1 VSRRPPGS
9 GSRFAAR
16 VRRQAALLGLGAS
29 ALVAAPWAAGLLD
42 DVEGVLV
49 DGMMRVRGKRPADP
63 RIAIVAIDAESI
75 DRHGRWPWRRD
86 RFAELISRLHE
97 AGARTIALDV
107 VFAEPSRRDEVV
119 DLSSEDAALAR
130 AMAEADSVVLGYF
143 FRRAGDEALDGA
155 RPPPGALPPVA
166 PVQRVTG
173 DVGESVVPRR
183 PLVEPNL
190 PLFAEAAAGQGFYDQ
205 RPEAG
210 VHRRYALIARHAG
223 FHFPA
228 LALAAAARYLGEPVE
243 VRFSGSVPEVRLGE
257 REVTTDEA
265 GKLWI
270 DYAGPGGSFE
280 TISAA
285 RVLADGGLA
294 PGELEGR
301 LVFVGFTEG
310 GLGEVFTSPWGTEM
324 TGVEVHAHAA
334 DNLLAGRY
342 IRDTGVEAAAALAA
356 ILLLG
361 PLSSL
366 LVVATPGRAAGAL
379 AAVAL
384 VLLWP
389 AAAYL
394 AFAAGGWHL
403 DLTAPALA
411 GLLALVGQVAVG
423 GPSRWIQ
430 RTFQQFVS
438 REVVDEML
446 RHPERVQLGG
456 ESRELT
462 VLFCDVRGFTAL
474 SESREPRQVVE
485 ILNRFFTPMTA
496 VVLGHG
502 GTLDKYMGD
511 ALMAFFGAPAR
522 QDDHAARACRAA
534 LAMRAELERVK
545 AEAAA
550 GGEGAIG
557 PLPER
562 FGVGIGLNTGVMTV
576 GNMGSEQI
584 FDYTVIGDP
593 VNLGSRVEGLT
604 RVYGVDVVV
613 SEFTRAAAE
622 AAGEE
627 GFLFRE
633 LDRVRVK
640 GRREPVTVYELM
652 DRREGDG
659 GAAAA
664 EERARRYEEALAAY
678 RERRF
683 GEAAE
688 RLEALLRDHPGDGPS
703 RALLARVRELEREPP
718 GPGWEPVLER
728 TSK

>member
-29 ALVAAPWAAGLLD
+29 ALVGLLWAAGLLD
-42 DVEGVLV
+42 ELEGVAV
-49 DGMMRVRGKRPADP
+49 DRMMRVRGERPGDE
-63 RIAIVAIDAESI
+63 RIAIVAIDARSI
-75 DRHGRWPWRRD
+75 DRYGRWPWRRD
-86 RFAELISRLHE
+86 LFAELVSRLAA

-119 DLSSEDAALAR
+119 DLSSEDEALAR
-130 AMAEADSVVLGYF
+130 AVDEAGSVVLGYF
-143 FRRAGDEALDGA
+143 FRRTGDESADGS
-155 RPPPGALPPVA
+155 RPPPDALPPMP

-173 DVGESVVPRR
+173 DVAASVVPRR

-190 PLFAEAAAGQGFYDQ
+190 PRFAEAAAGQGFYDQ

-210 VHRRYALIARHAG
+210 VHRRYALIARHRG

-228 LALAAAARYLGEPVE
+228 LSLAAAAHHLGEPVE
-243 VRFSGSVPEVRLGE
+243 VRFSGSLPEVRLGE
-257 REVTTDEA
+257 RAVTTDEA

-280 TISAA
+280 TISAS
-285 RVLADGGLA
+285 RVLAPGGLA
-294 PGELEGR
+294 PGELAGR

-342 IRDTGVEAAAALAA
+342 IRDTGVEAAASLAA

-366 LVVATPGRAAGAL
+366 LVVATPGRLAGAL
-379 AAVAL
+379 AAVAA

-389 AAAYL
+389 AAALL
-394 AFAAGGWHL
+394 AFTAGGWHL
-403 DLTAPALA
+403 DVTAPVLA
-411 GLLALVGQVAVG
+411 GLLALVGQVAAG
-423 GPSRWIQ
+423 GQSRWIQ
-430 RTFQQFVS
+430 RTFRQFVS

-496 VVLGHG
+496 VVLAHG

-511 ALMAFFGAPAR
+511 ALMAFFGAPTR
-522 QDDHAARACRAA
+522 QEDHAARACRAA
-534 LAMRAELERVK
+534 LAMRGELERVK

-550 GGEGAIG
+550 DGGDGAIG

-576 GNMGSEQI
+576 GNMGSEQV

-593 VNLGSRVEGLT
+593 VNLGSRIEGLT

-613 SEFTRAAAE
+613 SDFTRRAVE
-622 AAGEE
+622 AAGGED
-627 GFLFRE
+627 LVFRE

-640 GRREPVTVYELM
+640 GRREPVTVYELIG
-652 DRREGDG
+652 RRE
-659 GAAAA
+659 AVTA
-664 EERARRYEEALAAY
+664 EELARVERYERALAAY

-683 GEAAE
+683 GEAAAALE
-688 RLEALLRDHPGDGPS
+688 RLLADHPGDGPAK
-703 RALLARVRELEREPP
+703 ALLVRAAELAHQPP
-718 GPGWEPVLER
+718 PVDWEPVLER